1 MSSSHAAITKLFA
14 WPSWVNRRSFWVVMV
29 WVAISTSLYTAS
41 ATGTAL
47 INWNGLGQFGEF
59 WLASLNPDLSP
70 EFLAIIGRATLV
82 TFAYAVCGTTLSV
95 GLGFIGG
102 VLAAETWW
110 RTVFPPSAKGSW
122 LGPLM
127 WRWVRV
133 LLAFPRAIHELI
145 WGLFFLSI
153 LGLDPVV
160 AVVAIAIPFSAIV
173 AKVFSE
179 ILDETPQEP
188 LNALLNSGAAPATAW
203 LYGLLPQALPNL
215 LSYASYRFEC
225 SLRSAAVLGVIGA
238 GGLGYEILLS
248 LQSLRYSQLWT
259 GFYALIL
266 LNGTVDLWSAWMRR
280 RLGFTSRLDLHTPAE
295 VRKKSNALNP
305 ALHRSQDW
313 LLRLSWGL
321 IALVTPL
328 CYWRLNIGWERLWSP
343 RTYKLLADILTAS
356 RPVWPTLEGF
366 QALLHL
372 SGLTLAMSI
381 LAMALAGLG
390 GILLSF
396 PAAQT
401 FLLPAGC
408 LSIGGTKG
416 AVRARSLFWGSRW
429 ILLVSRAIPAPI
441 WALVFLFV
449 LFPGVWPGA
458 LALAIHNLGILG
470 RLMAE
475 VNENLDER
483 PVRSLQALGAS
494 PGQII
499 LYSVLP
505 QNLGRF
511 LTYIFYR
518 WEVCIRE
525 TVMVGLVGAAGLGR
539 LLTEQLSSF
548 DYSGLAITLGCFI
561 LLTLCVDWVSQQIR
575 KTQAEF

>member
-1 MSSSHAAITKLFA
+1 MSASHPPAKRPLRPPLITRKTLWA
-14 WPSWVNRRSFWVVMV
+14 GAV
-29 WVAISTSLYTAS
+29 WVAISFSLYTAS
-41 ATGTAL
+41 QGQSAF
-47 INWNGLGQFGEF
+47 INWGGLKQLGEF
-59 WLASLNPDLSP
+59 WFASLTPDLSL
-70 EFLAIIGRATLV
+70 EFLGVMSRATLV

-95 GLGFIGG
+95 GLGFVGG
-102 VLAAETWW
+102 IFVSETWW
-110 RTVFPPSAKGSW
+110 RTVLPPSAKGGW
-122 LGPLM
+122 LGPWRLM
-127 WRWVRV
+127 RG

-145 WGLFFLSI
+145 WGLVLLSI

-179 ILDETPQEP
+179 ILDETPLEP
-188 LNALLNSGAAPATAW
+188 LNALLNGGTPPATAW
-203 LYGLLPQALPNL
+203 LYGLLPQAFPNL

-259 GFYALIL
+259 GFYALII

-280 RLGFTSRLDLHTPAE
+280 RLGFTSRLDLHTRTGTKNKPNPSTL
-295 VRKKSNALNP
+295 SNE
-305 ALHRSQDW
+305 RSQDW
-313 LLRLSWGL
+313 GLRLSWSVM
-321 IALVTPL
+321 ALTIPL
-328 CYWRLNIGWERLWSP
+328 CFWGLDIGWERLWSP
-343 RTYKLLADILTAS
+343 RTRRLLIEMVTDAVPPWPNLAS
-356 RPVWPTLEGF
+356 LQT
-366 QALLHL
+366 LLHL
-372 SGLTLAMSI
+372 SSLTLSMSI
-381 LAMALAGLG
+381 LAIAFAGMG

-401 FLLPAGC
+401 FVRPEGWLHPLGE
-408 LSIGGTKG
+408 TKG
-416 AVRARSLFWGSRW
+416 SWGARSLFLSSRL

-458 LALAIHNLGILG
+458 LALAVHNFGILG

-475 VNENLDER
+475 VNENLDDR
-483 PVRSLQALGAS
+483 PVRSLQTLGAS

-499 LYSVLP
+499 LYGVLP

-511 LTYIFYR
+511 LAYIFYR

-525 TVMVGLVGAAGLGR
+525 TVIVGLVGAGGLGR
-539 LLTEQLSSF
+539 LITEQLSSF
-548 DYSGLAITLGCFI
+548 DYSGLTLTLGCFI
-561 LLTLCVDWVSQQIR
+561 LLTFLVDLVSQQMR
-575 KTQAEF
+575 SVQKEL